1 MDVMTG
7 AATVTVAAMNQEVPA
22 TSSPRKPGSSRAFR
36 RIRMWMLV
44 VVAVFAA
51 KWWWQNRG

>member
-1 MDVMTG
+1 MS
-7 AATVTVAAMNQEVPA
+7 QEVPA
-22 TSSPRKPGSSRAFR
+22 TSSPRKLGSSRAFR
-36 RIRMWMLV
+36 RIRLWMLV

>member
-1 MDVMTG
+1 MS
-7 AATVTVAAMNQEVPA
+7 QEVSDI
-22 TSSPRKPGSSRAFR
+22 SSPRKLGSSRAFR

-51 KWWWQNRG
+51 KWFWQNHG

>member
-1 MDVMTG
+1 MS
-7 AATVTVAAMNQEVPA
+7 QEVPD
-22 TSSPRKPGSSRAFR
+22 TSSPRKLGSSRTFR
-36 RIRMWMLV
+36 RIRLWMLV

>member
-1 MDVMTG
+1 
-7 AATVTVAAMNQEVPA
+7 MNQEVPA
-22 TSSPRKPGSSRAFR
+22 TSSPRKTGSSRALR

-51 KWWWQNRG
+51 KWWWQSR